1 MEVGDKTACMVILIL
16 AAKLFYLL
24 GLDLTGL
31 FASHVKFIRTVLYS
45 I

>member
-1 MEVGDKTACMVILIL
+1 MACMVILIF

-31 FASHVKFIRTVLYS
+31 FASHIKFVRTMLYS
-45 I
+45 M